1 MIAARQIANRWY
13 GQLAAIA
20 VVGFGIAFSAVPA
33 PTCALCSI
41 GVKALHAA
49 KQTQVGKEFLN
60 LYAQHTV
67 RTNQG
72 DSL

>member
-13 GQLAAIA
+13 TQLAGIA
-20 VVGFGIAFSAVPA
+20 VVGLGIAVSAVPA

-49 KQTQVGKEFLN
+49 GKTEVGREFMN
-60 LYAQHTV
+60 IYSKHTV
-67 RTNQG
+67 QLRQSQ
-72 DSL
+72 SL